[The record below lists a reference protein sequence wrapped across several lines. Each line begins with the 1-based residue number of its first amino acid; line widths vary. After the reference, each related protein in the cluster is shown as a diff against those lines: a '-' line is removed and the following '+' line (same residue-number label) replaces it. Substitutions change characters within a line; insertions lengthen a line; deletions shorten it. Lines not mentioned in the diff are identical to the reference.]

1 MEKSHWQEGGCDYA
15 LYRPTYPSS
24 LAESLAEISPNRSL
38 TLDVG
43 CGTGQLTALLADH
56 FEVIVG
62 CDVSSDQLKN
72 AVKRP
77 NITYKIGS
85 AEKIDVQDNCA
96 DLIVAAQAAHWFD
109 LPAFY
114 NEARRIGREGAAI
127 ALVTYGVFEVEGP
140 ASARVNRLYWEDIH
154 SFWPKGRENV
164 ENGYRDFNFPFEKIA
179 TPRLNIEREW
189 GVDHFINYCE
199 TWSAAK
205 RAKAAGRSDIMKNA
219 AADLKDI
226 LGDDGTMSIRWPISI
241 RAGRL

>member
-24 LAESLAEISPNRSL
+24 LATSLAKISPNRSFA
-38 TLDVG
+38 LDVG
-43 CGTGQLTALLADH
+43 CGTGQLTAFLSDH
-56 FEVIVG
+56 FDIVVG
-62 CDVSSDQLKN
+62 CDVSSDQLNN
-72 AVKRP
+72 AAKRP

-85 AEKIDVQDNCA
+85 AEKIDVHDNCT

-109 LPAFY
+109 LPTFY
-114 NEARRIGREGAAI
+114 NEARRIGREGAVI
-127 ALVTYGVFEVEGP
+127 ALITYGVFEVEGP
-140 ASARVNRLYWEDIH
+140 ANARVNRFYWDDIH
-154 SFWPKGRENV
+154 SFWPKGREHV
-164 ENGYRDFNFPFEKIA
+164 ENGYRDFDFPFETIA
-179 TPRLNIEREW
+179 MPHLKIEREW
-189 GVDHFINYCE
+189 DVDHFINYCE

-205 RAKAAGRSDIMKNA
+205 RAKAAGCGDIMKNA